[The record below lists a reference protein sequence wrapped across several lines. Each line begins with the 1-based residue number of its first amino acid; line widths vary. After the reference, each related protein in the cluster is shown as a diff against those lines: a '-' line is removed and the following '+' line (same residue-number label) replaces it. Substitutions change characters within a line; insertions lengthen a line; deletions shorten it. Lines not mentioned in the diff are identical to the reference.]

1 MKRYGTR
8 NDVYEGLAEKTRGGL
23 TRDDLVLS
31 KTGKIVSK
39 KKSLAARAA
48 YEKFGFAK
56 RTKEKVEEEEKPV
69 AEEAPKKKRRK
80 RKQRKDSK

>member
-1 MKRYGTR
+1 MVKRYGTR
-8 NDVYEGLAEKTRGGL
+8 ADVFEGLAEKTRGGL

-39 KKSLAARAA
+39 KKSEAARAA

-56 RTKEKVEEEEKPV
+56 RTKEKVDEEEKP
-69 AEEAPKKKRRK
+69 EPEPKKKRRK
-80 RKQRKDSK
+80 RKRKDSK